1 MPTISAFRGIRYD
14 LGHVGSLSDVI
25 APPYDVIDPALQDEL
40 YKKHPANVVR
50 LILNRDE
57 PGDDEHSNRYSR
69 AARFLRNWL
78 REGVLFTEGDP
89 AIYVYHQ
96 EFVERGETFTR
107 RGFMC
112 RTRLEKFGEGNIH
125 PHEETHGGAKADR
138 FKLWKA
144 CRANLSQI
152 FGLYPDPENEAQ
164 QVLEAAIVGQTPLI
178 ATDHL
183 GTIHRVWPVT
193 DISVI
198 NQVSALLAGKPVYIA
213 DGHHRYETALNL
225 RDDLAAELKDRGE
238 ELSPEHPANF
248 VLMMCVSMSD
258 EGMLVL
264 PTHRLFR
271 GLPAMTAE
279 QLKAKLG
286 DAFNTEPAGSGPDR
300 AISLW
305 EEIEAEGDQGTLGL
319 YTAED
324 DQWTLARLTDAGRA
338 RMAEISADHCEEWQG
353 LGVSI
358 LHRLLVDDLLA
369 AGMNPAARLPA
380 PKYVRTLDEVPVG
393 LREGDAAGRDLTGQE
408 GSGGRFE
415 LAALVMPATVE
426 HIRAISNAGERMP
439 AKSTFFFPKLLSGLV
454 INPLE

>member
-1 MPTISAFRGIRYD
+1 MPDVSAFRGIRYD

-25 APPYDVIDPALQDEL
+25 APPYDVIDPDLQDQL

-57 PGDDEHSNRYSR
+57 PGDDEQSNRYSR
-69 AARFLRNWL
+69 AARFFKNWL
-78 REGVLFTEGDP
+78 REGVLFEEGQP
-89 AIYVYHQ
+89 AVYVYHQ
-96 EFVERGETFTR
+96 VFDEGGKTFTR
-107 RGFMC
+107 RGFMA
-112 RTRLEKFGEGNIH
+112 RVRLERIGEGNIH
-125 PHEETHGGAKADR
+125 PHEETHSGAKVDR

-152 FGLYPDPENEAQ
+152 FGLYPDPENAAQ
-164 QVLEAAIVGQTPLI
+164 SILEEAIVGQTPLE

-183 GTIHRVWPVT
+183 GVLHRVWPVT
-193 DISVI
+193 DIKVI
-198 NQVSALLAGKPVYIA
+198 SAVTGAMGGKPAYIA

-225 RDDLAAELKDRGE
+225 RDDLAEEMAARGE
-238 ELSPEHPANF
+238 TLSPEHPANF

-279 QLKAKLG
+279 QLAAKLG
-286 DAFNTEPAGSGPDR
+286 DALTTEPAGKGPDR
-300 AISLW
+300 ATTLW
-305 EEIEAEGDQGTLGL
+305 EEIEAEGEQGTFGF

-324 DQWTLARLTDAGRA
+324 DQWTVARITPAGEK
-338 RMAEISADHCEEWQG
+338 RMAEVASDHCPEWQG
-353 LGVSI
+353 LGVAI
-358 LHRLLVDDLLA
+358 LHRLVVDTLL
-369 AGMNPAARLPA
+369 GQPKLPA
-380 PKYVRTLDEVPVG
+380 PKYVRALPEVPAG
-393 LREGDAAGRDLTGQE
+393 LKEGDSAGRDLTGQQ

-426 HIRAISNAGERMP
+426 HIRAISNARERMP
-439 AKSTFFFPKLLSGLV
+439 AKSTYFYPKLLSGLV
-454 INPLE
+454 INPIE

>member
-1 MPTISAFRGIRYD
+1 MPAISAFRGIRYD

-57 PGDDEHSNRYSR
+57 PGDDELGNRYTR

-96 EFVERGETFTR
+96 EFVERGQTFTR

-112 RTRLEKFGEGNIH
+112 RTRLERFGEGNIH

-138 FKLWKA
+138 FKLWKM

-164 QVLEAAIVGQTPLI
+164 NILEVAIIGQTPLV

-198 NQVSALLAGKPVYIA
+198 NQVSAVLAGKPAYIA

-225 RDDLAAELKDRGE
+225 RDDLAAEFQARGE
-238 ELSPEHPANF
+238 ELPSEHPANF

-286 DAFNTEPAGSGPDR
+286 EAFETEPAGNGPER
-300 AISLW
+300 AIGLW
-305 EEIEAEGDQGTLGL
+305 EEIELEGDQGTLGL

-324 DQWTLARLTDAGRA
+324 NQWTLARITDAGRL
-338 RMAEISADHCEEWQG
+338 RMAEIAGDHCEEWQG

-358 LHRLLVDDLLA
+358 LHRLLVDDLLT

-426 HIRAISNAGERMP
+426 DIQAISNAGERMP